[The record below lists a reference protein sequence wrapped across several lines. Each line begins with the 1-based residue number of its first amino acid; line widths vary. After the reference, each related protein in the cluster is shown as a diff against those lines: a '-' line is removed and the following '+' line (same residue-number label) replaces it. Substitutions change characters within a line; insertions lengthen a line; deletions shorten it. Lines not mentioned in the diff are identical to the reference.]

1 MRTPQR
7 VGRSRQVGSG
17 RRYRVE
23 PYAASVAG
31 GREYNQDNVRALSF
45 NPRQNLWRLSAL
57 LVVADGMG
65 GHEDGVVAS
74 EVAVDTIVEV
84 LGASRKDKGQFA
96 ASWFQLRFEEVVRRA
111 IKLANKRIY
120 ARGVDT
126 SPGRR
131 MGTTLILVAIGRH
144 GAVIGHVGDSRA
156 YQLTTKGFHQL
167 TQDHSFVAEARR
179 SGTMTEEEAARSPY
193 RSHITRT
200 VGTKEDV
207 EPDVIKVSLSR
218 PLAFLL
224 CSDGLTTVCTDAEIE
239 ATIREY
245 TSATEATRALVELA
259 ERNHTED
266 NVSVGVVDI
275 GGVLEAERVRIIE
288 PRFLVWAAVLVA
300 AFAVGAVARLVVHQR
315 TAPLPEERV
324 VAVTQQQRTKAAAPT
339 EEAAAMKGR
348 IAPQGDSAQ
357 PPAHDPFLELQIRV
371 NDGNLEAY
379 CNHDVTLVA
388 YEYAHRNPVEVNVSA
403 RTWQHVGILSG
414 KLATRWAERR
424 ISVTISRKGERLEFV
439 NREPEDLTIYVNGYI
454 CREDTRNL
462 QEPIERIG
470 LDFPARNEREKY
482 GIRITDFDWDAL
494 GSGGSDHT
502 TNLSGKEPPNP
513 YPRTNE

>member
-1 MRTPQR
+1 MRSLQR
-7 VGRSRQVGSG
+7 IDKRRRASLPSRHHTK
-17 RRYRVE
+17 
-23 PYAASVAG
+23 PYAVSVAG

-96 ASWFQLRFEEVVRRA
+96 ASWFQLRLEEVVRRT

-207 EPDVIKVSLSR
+207 EPDVIRVSLSR

-245 TSATEATRALVELA
+245 TSAEKATRALVELA
-259 ERNHTED
+259 GRNHTED
-266 NVSVGVVDI
+266 NVSVVISDLGHVLGHPRVSPNKVV
-275 GGVLEAERVRIIE
+275 
-288 PRFLVWAAVLVA
+288 VWAAALLLGLSLAVIAMSGFYYFSLRQQKQPTPQVVQGAPINRLETGKSGPANNATKPDTQVPVHQDRASTDQDYPVQVVLKETSLTVVPA
-300 AFAVGAVARLVVHQR
+300 AVGGFRLKLVQGLNPGASITQLENGIQYEFRSAEKSRRRLRSKGARLDFLLIGEDDEVGVR
-315 TAPLPEERV
+315 WYAED
-324 VAVTQQQRTKAAAPT
+324 AVITLGTT
-339 EEAAAMKGR
+339 GR
-348 IAPQGDSAQ
+348 YLCQYVD
-357 PPAHDPFLELQIRV
+357 PPD
-371 NDGNLEAY
+371 
-379 CNHDVTLVA
+379 
-388 YEYAHRNPVEVNVSA
+388 
-403 RTWQHVGILSG
+403 
-414 KLATRWAERR
+414 
-424 ISVTISRKGERLEFV
+424 
-439 NREPEDLTIYVNGYI
+439 
-454 CREDTRNL
+454 
-462 QEPIERIG
+462 EPIELFI
-470 LDFPARNEREKY
+470 LDL
-482 GIRITDFDWDAL
+482 DA
-494 GSGGSDHT
+494 GAQ
-502 TNLSGKEPPNP
+502 E
-513 YPRTNE
+513 